1 MNEVIFNQV
10 ATIIAEQFNEPVE
23 NLTPQTRFKEDLH
36 AASISIVELIMA
48 FEEAFGGTIEDEQA
62 EKLQTIGDAVAYIE
76 SAQA

>member
-36 AASISIVELIMA
+36 ADSISIVELIMA